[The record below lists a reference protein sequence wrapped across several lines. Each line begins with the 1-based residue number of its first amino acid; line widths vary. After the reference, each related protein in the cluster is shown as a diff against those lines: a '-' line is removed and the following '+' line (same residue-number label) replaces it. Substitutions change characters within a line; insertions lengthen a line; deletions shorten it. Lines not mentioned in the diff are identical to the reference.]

1 MRKPEWIQINTL
13 KNYFIE
19 IWIESLNHAL
29 LAQSCICAS
38 NPSRLA
44 WEAFKK
50 AVTKLERLWDQKA
63 TQVRKYR
70 GMKLNNDPCLDV
82 IKVKNLKYSKFVEQ
96 VEEEMVPLI
105 KRLKKNSEV
114 AIVNIHVYIYI
125 YIANTRPWNH
135 FPFVSLESK
144 KILACHLR
152 LLTST
157 SQRSATIDGRKFWVY
172 QS

>member
-50 AVTKLERLWDQKA
+50 AVEKLEHVWRQKA

-96 VEEEMVPLI
+96 VEEE
-105 KRLKKNSEV
+105 
-114 AIVNIHVYIYI
+114 
-125 YIANTRPWNH
+125 
-135 FPFVSLESK
+135 LEQ
-144 KILACHLR
+144 L
-152 LLTST
+152 
-157 SQRSATIDGRKFWVY
+157 
-172 QS
+172 QSRNCW

>member
-50 AVTKLERLWDQKA
+50 AVEKLEHVWHQKE
-63 TQVRKYR
+63 TQVRMCKE
-70 GMKLNNDPCLDV
+70 MNLNNDPCLEV
-82 IKVKNLKYSKFVEQ
+82 IKVKNLKYSDFVEQ
-96 VEEEMVPLI
+96 VAEEMVPLI
-105 KRLKKNSEV
+105 KRLKKKRLQY
-114 AIVNIHVYIYI
+114 ICIYIDRYIYIYIYI

-135 FPFVSLESK
+135 FPFVSLESNK
-144 KILACHLR
+144 
-152 LLTST
+152 LTCMSFEVVYEP
-157 SQRSATIDGRKFWVY
+157 SATRG
-172 QS
+172 S

>member
-50 AVTKLERLWDQKA
+50 AVEKLEHVWHQKE
-63 TQVRKYR
+63 TQVRMCKE
-70 GMKLNNDPCLDV
+70 MNLNNDPCLEV
-82 IKVKNLKYSKFVEQ
+82 IKVKNLKYSDFVEQ

-105 KRLKKNSEV
+105 QRLKKNSEV

-125 YIANTRPWNH
+125 LLTHVHGII
-135 FPFVSLESK
+135 SLLCPLK
-144 KILACHLR
+144 AKNLPACHLR
-152 LLTST
+152 LFTSRQRQEDRRCKGFAT
-157 SQRSATIDGRKFWVY
+157 SKKG
-172 QS
+172 

>member
-13 KNYFIE
+13 KNYVIE
-19 IWIESLNHAL
+19 ICIESLNHAL

-50 AVTKLERLWDQKA
+50 AVEKLEHVWHQKA
-63 TQVRKYR
+63 TQVRMCKE
-70 GMKLNNDPCLDV
+70 MNLNNDPCLQV

-105 KRLKKNSEV
+105 KRLKKKRLQYM
-114 AIVNIHVYIYI
+114 YIYI
-125 YIANTRPWNH
+125 YIYCSHTSMES
-135 FPFVSLESK
+135 FPFCVP
-144 KILACHLR
+144 
-152 LLTST
+152 
-157 SQRSATIDGRKFWVY
+157 
-172 QS
+172 

>member
-50 AVTKLERLWDQKA
+50 AVAKLEHVWHQKE
-63 TQVRKYR
+63 TQVRKYNR
-70 GMKLNNDPCLDV
+70 MRLDNDPCLDI
-82 IKVKNLKYSKFVEQ
+82 IKVKNLKYSEFVEQ
-96 VEEEMVPLI
+96 VEEELVPLI
-105 KRLKKNSEV
+105 KRLKKKRLQ
-114 AIVNIHVYIYI
+114 YI
-125 YIANTRPWNH
+125 
-135 FPFVSLESK
+135 
-144 KILACHLR
+144 
-152 LLTST
+152 
-157 SQRSATIDGRKFWVY
+157 
-172 QS
+172 

>member
-50 AVTKLERLWDQKA
+50 AVEKLEHVWHQKA

-125 YIANTRPWNH
+125 YIYIANTRPWNH

-144 KILACHLR
+144 K
-152 LLTST
+152 
-157 SQRSATIDGRKFWVY
+157 
-172 QS
+172 